1 MQLEENGLMI
11 NARIIVEPNFKTK
24 FPRNVTKE
32 VTTKVKRVA
41 PRIKTRVTEE
51 IRIAVR
57 EALVATPEYQSIL
70 QGKLRAQ
77 LGIPDPN
84 TRIITIIDTWVNNIS
99 VKVETGTSP
108 LLLIDIG
115 LIRTD
120 YGDVLSLPQAT
131 YTYRSKHGQGEI
143 PWLKWL
149 LLEGDKRIITKYEFS
164 SNPRGSRTG
173 MGIMVRKS
181 RGSWQV
187 PPEFS
192 GTSVDNFATRALG
205 NIESV
210 IDKIVEKAVKDAFK

>member
-99 VKVETGTSP
+99 VKVKTGTSP

-187 PPEFS
+187 PSEFS

>member
-57 EALVATPEYQSIL
+57 EALVDTTEYQSIL

-84 TRIITIIDTWVNNIS
+84 TRIITISDTWVNNIS
-99 VKVETGTSP
+99 VKVKTGTSP

>member
-1 MQLEENGLMI
+1 MSIPDRIGL
-11 NARIIVEPNFKTK
+11 RSNFSST
-24 FPRNVTKE
+24 FQNNVVREISKN
-32 VTTKVKRVA
+32 VKRKA
-41 PRIKTRVTEE
+41 PRIKTIITEQ
-51 IRIAVR
+51 IRKAVR
-57 EALVATPEYQSIL
+57 EALVSTPEYQSIL
-70 QGKLRAQ
+70 QGKLKAE
-77 LGIPDPN
+77 LGIPQSD

-99 VKVETGTSP
+99 VKVKSAKSP

-115 LIRTD
+115 IIQDD
-120 YGDVLSLPQAT
+120 YGGVLSLPAAQ
-131 YTYRSKHGQGEI
+131 YTYQSKHGQGEI

>member
-1 MQLEENGLMI
+1 MSI
-11 NARIIVEPNFKTK
+11 PARIGLRSNFSST
-24 FPRNVTKE
+24 FQNNVVREISKN
-32 VTTKVKRVA
+32 VKRKA
-41 PRIKTRVTEE
+41 PRIKTIITEQ
-51 IRIAVR
+51 IQKAVR
-57 EALVATPEYQSIL
+57 EALVSTPEYQSIL
-70 QGKLRAQ
+70 QGKLRAE
-77 LGIPDPN
+77 LGIPQSD

-99 VKVETGTSP
+99 VKIKSGKSP

-115 LIRTD
+115 IIQDD
-120 YGDVLSLPQAT
+120 YGDVLSLPAAQ
-131 YTYRSKHGQGEI
+131 YTYQSKHSQGEI
-143 PWLKWL
+143 PWLRWL

>member
-1 MQLEENGLMI
+1 MTIIATIELESRFPSKFRKNVVREIANTIKGQ
-11 NARIIVEPNFKTK
+11 VEK
-24 FPRNVTKE
+24 
-32 VTTKVKRVA
+32 
-41 PRIKTRVTEE
+41 IKTTITEGL
-51 IRIAVR
+51 RAAVR
-57 EALVATPEYQSIL
+57 ESLMATPEYQSII
-70 QGKLRAQ
+70 QGKLKAQ
-77 LGIPDPN
+77 LGIPESD
-84 TRIITIIDTWVNNIS
+84 TRILSIIDTWVNNIS
-99 VKVETGTSP
+99 VKVKTGTSP